1 MKILKFRK
9 IIFTNLFL
17 FNLFNFSNPVFS
29 SSINKNFYRLDSLNK
44 NNTNLSVLKKTSSDR
59 KIEDN
64 FELAKKIALK
74 ENLNQK
80 FQLEIQSDKQFQQE
94 SVLYAEGN
102 VTANYKGNTLKADIL
117 VYDKSKGIV
126 EAEGNVFFVLG
137 DQVFRAEKINFDF
150 KNNQGSFTK
159 VKGLIKT
166 KNLLENLDFTSYDS
180 DNVPTVVQKIKKARV
195 LNCLLYTSPSPRDS

>member
-1 MKILKFRK
+1 MNILKLRK
-9 IIFTNLFL
+9 LIFTNLFL
-17 FNLFNFSNPVFS
+17 FNLFNFAYPVFS
-29 SSINKNFYRLDSLNK
+29 SSIYKNFFRVDGLNK
-44 NNTNLSVLKKTSSDR
+44 NNANLSVLKKTSSDR

-64 FELAKKIALK
+64 FELTKGIAL
-74 ENLNQK
+74 NGILNQN

-102 VTANYKGNTLKADIL
+102 VIANYKGNTLKADFL
-117 VYDKSKGIV
+117 EYNKSKGIV
-126 EAEGNVFFVLG
+126 EAEGDVFLVLG

-166 KNLLENLDFTSYDS
+166 KNLLENLDFTSNDS
-180 DNVPTVVQKIKKARV
+180 DNFPTVFQTLFLRHLFIEVFFE
-195 LNCLLYTSPSPRDS
+195 

>member
-9 IIFTNLFL
+9 VIFTNLFL
-17 FNLFNFSNPVFS
+17 FNLLNFSYPVYPSSTYRNFS
-29 SSINKNFYRLDSLNK
+29 RVDSFNK
-44 NNTNLSVLKKTSSDR
+44 NNANLSVLKKTSSDR
-59 KIEDN
+59 NILDN
-64 FELAKKIALK
+64 SELTKEIALK
-74 ENLNQK
+74 ENLIQN

-102 VTANYKGNTLKADIL
+102 VIANYRGNTLKADIL

-126 EAEGNVFFVLG
+126 EAEGDVFLVLG

-159 VKGLIKT
+159 VKGLIK
-166 KNLLENLDFTSYDS
+166 K
-180 DNVPTVVQKIKKARV
+180 KIF
-195 LNCLLYTSPSPRDS
+195 

>member
-9 IIFTNLFL
+9 LIFANLFI
-17 FNLFNFSNPVFS
+17 FNLFNLSYPVYTS
-29 SSINKNFYRLDSLNK
+29 SLNKSFFRVDGLNK
-44 NNTNLSVLKKTSSDR
+44 NNPKPFVLKKTYSGR
-59 KIEDN
+59 KIDESIK
-64 FELAKKIALK
+64 EIALNR
-74 ENLNQK
+74 NLNQK

-102 VTANYKGNTLKADIL
+102 VIANYKGNSLKADFL

-126 EAEGNVFFVLG
+126 EAEGDVFLVLG

-180 DNVPTVVQKIKKARV
+180 DKVPKVVLKMKKERK
-195 LNCLLYTSPSPRDS
+195 

>member
-9 IIFTNLFL
+9 LIFTNLFL
-17 FNLFNFSNPVFS
+17 FNLFNFSNPAFS
-29 SSINKNFYRLDSLNK
+29 SSFYRNFFRVDDLNK
-44 NNTNLSVLKKTSSDR
+44 SHAKLSVLKKTLSDR

-64 FELAKKIALK
+64 FELTKGIAL
-74 ENLNQK
+74 NGILNQN

-102 VTANYKGNTLKADIL
+102 VSANYKGNTLKADFL

-126 EAEGNVFFVLG
+126 EAEGDVLLVLG

-150 KNNQGSFTK
+150 KNNQCSFTK

-166 KNLLENLDFTSYDS
+166 NL
-180 DNVPTVVQKIKKARV
+180 
-195 LNCLLYTSPSPRDS
+195 